1 MMAIYLTMSGGKT
14 LRDGSSNLFGI
25 RRLQNPAVCPV
36 KAIGTNMAISP
47 ELGLDLSHGFLF
59 RPSTPRGTIVNK
71 QVSSSAIQARLQLYL
86 KEASLYEGETLHSF
100 RAGPAITLALSGA
113 QLAEIMAHV
122 GWRNPSTASYYL
134 KLANVLRPH
143 GGPADVLSSGNS
155 SVAASTLEYHDFNEL
170 KNFVSAFPSLK
181 KQ

>member
-1 MMAIYLTMSGGKT
+1 MMAIYLTMSRGKT

-25 RRLQNPAVCPV
+25 RRLQNPALCPV
-36 KAIGTNMAISP
+36 KAIETNMAISA

-59 RPSTPRGTIVNK
+59 CPTTPRGTIVNK
-71 QVSSSAIQARLQLYL
+71 QVSSSTMQARLQLYL

-100 RAGPAITLALSGA
+100 RAEPAITLALSGA

-134 KLANVLRPH
+134 KLANVLRP
-143 GGPADVLSSGNS
+143 GGPADLLSSGNS

-170 KNFVSAFPSLK
+170 KYFVSAFPSLK

>member
-1 MMAIYLTMSGGKT
+1 MMAIYLNMSGGKT
-14 LRDGSSNLFGI
+14 LRDGSSNFFGI
-25 RRLQNPAVCPV
+25 RRHQNPALCPV
-36 KAIGTNMAISP
+36 KAIETYMAISA

-59 RPSTPRGTIVNK
+59 RPTTPRGTIVNK

-86 KEASLYEGETLHSF
+86 KDASLYEGETFHRF
-100 RAGPAITLALSGA
+100 RAGAAIKLALSGA

-134 KLANVLRPH
+134 KLANVLRP
-143 GGPADVLSSGNS
+143 GGPADLLSSGNS